1 MAELVVVFIDDLS
14 ATENPWG
21 PQRTTSN
28 TATNSRGT
36 GWDCLIHC
44 YISSRFNKVQYT
56 TIGQRFLTWQWVR
69 ATCMYCKPWSDLGGG
84 GGGREGLQS
93 PLFFLHFF
101 SIFWSE
107 LFLECY
113 CAIATAMYLGCGFGA
128 TLHSPGILLAV
139 SGSTLVTTESLV
151 WCSVYYGDERY
162 VYSQNLSVCIRL
174 TYHIFTPSPTFFV
187 FSLYDKFLVP

>member
-84 GGGREGLQS
+84 GGAEKGCS
-93 PLFFLHFF
+93 PPFF
-101 SIFWSE
+101 SCIFFNFLKWTIFGVLLCNCHSNVFGLWIWSNFALSRHSFGRFRIHPCNHWIPCMVQCLLRWWKIC
-107 LFLECY
+107 LFSKFVC
-113 CAIATAMYLGCGFGA
+113 
-128 TLHSPGILLAV
+128 LHQI
-139 SGSTLVTTESLV
+139 
-151 WCSVYYGDERY
+151 
-162 VYSQNLSVCIRL
+162 NLPHLHPLSNLFC
-174 TYHIFTPSPTFFV
+174 FFP
-187 FSLYDKFLVP
+187 LR